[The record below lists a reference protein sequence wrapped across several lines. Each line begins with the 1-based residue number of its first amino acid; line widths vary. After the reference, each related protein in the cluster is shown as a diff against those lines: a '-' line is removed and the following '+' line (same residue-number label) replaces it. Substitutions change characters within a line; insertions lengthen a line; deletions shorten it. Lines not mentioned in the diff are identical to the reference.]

1 MAIHL
6 PNTTVT
12 RVLGENLAGP
22 VDLIQKPKGGAMMKS
37 REQSFNHCGLRRE
50 TIKGV

>member
-6 PNTTVT
+6 PNATVS
-12 RVLGENLAGP
+12 RVFGENLAGP
-22 VDLIQKPKGGAMMKS
+22 IDLIQQPKREAIRKR